1 MNEESKQINRRSF
14 LYGAG
19 ASALGLAAMGT
30 FGCMTS
36 AKSKSESA
44 AKAEANFP
52 LKYVKLDPTKAMD
65 RTYQMYLKYG

>member
-1 MNEESKQINRRSF
+1 MNEESKHVNRRSF

-30 FGCMTS
+30 LGCWAAS
-36 AKSKSESA
+36 QPKPESA

-52 LKYVKLDPTKAMD
+52 LKYVKLDPDKAME
-65 RTYQMYLKYG
+65 RTYQGYLKAG

>member
-1 MNEESKQINRRSF
+1 MNEESKHVNRRGF

-30 FGCMTS
+30 LGCW
-36 AKSKSESA
+36 AANQPKPESA

-52 LKYVKLDPTKAMD
+52 LKYVKLDPVKAMD
-65 RTYQMYLKYG
+65 RTYQGYLKGG